1 MGVSPSLP
9 IHTYT
14 YAIQS
19 RHDVLTT
26 FIIFV
31 RIVFSDW
38 YDELSCVESYDDA
51 TNLMYMVMKG
61 TLSSK

>member
-1 MGVSPSLP
+1 M
-9 IHTYT
+9 
-14 YAIQS
+14 IQE
-19 RHDVLTT
+19 RHNELHVLTVILLIA
-26 FIIFV
+26 FF
-31 RIVFSDW
+31 FSDW